1 MGFKQ
6 RQHLAI
12 RSPEATSLGRATAF
26 NRHTVNEFYDNL
38 AQVMDAN
45 QFRPEDIHNLDETGC
60 TTVQNPKDIVTE
72 IGKKQVGSATS
83 AERGTLVTVVY
94 TINAAGNVLPPM
106 FIFPR
111 KNFRDHFNR
120 GGRPGCIGQANK
132 SGWINEELFLVYRGH
147 LIRHT
152 RCSKERKV
160 LLILDNHE
168 LHISI
173 HAIELARANGIVM
186 LTIPPHTSHRLQ
198 PLDRTVFGP
207 FKSSY
212 NRSMDGWLRSNPG
225 KTVTIYEIPSLVTV
239 VKEAQLSAMTTRN
252 ILSGFQHTGIF
263 PLNRELF
270 AEADFEPATLTNRD
284 IPDVNPMQLM
294 ADIPNELE
302 ANTSTT
308 PIEVPQVDM
317 IDSHETLQPGTS
329 NSHAPHTRTIDA
341 EIARPSTSATGTCV
355 AQSSYHTSDQVV
367 GPPGMVYVSPGE
379 IHSVPKAGS
388 RKTKRSRKKG
398 NTKIFTSTPV

>member
-1 MGFKQ
+1 M
-6 RQHLAI
+6 
-12 RSPEATSLGRATAF
+12 
-26 NRHTVNEFYDNL
+26 
-38 AQVMDAN
+38 
-45 QFRPEDIHNLDETGC
+45 
-60 TTVQNPKDIVTE
+60 
-72 IGKKQVGSATS
+72 
-83 AERGTLVTVVY
+83 VY
-94 TINAAGNVLPPM
+94 TINVAGDVLPPM

-111 KNFRDHFNR
+111 KNFRDHFTR
-120 GGRPGCIGQANK
+120 GGPPGCIGQANK
-132 SGWINEELFLVYRGH
+132 SGWINEELFLVYLGH

-168 LHISI
+168 SHISL
-173 HAIELARANGIVM
+173 HAIELARANGTVM

-198 PLDRTVFGP
+198 PLDKTVFGP

-225 KTVTIYEIPSLVTV
+225 KTVTIYEIPSLV
-239 VKEAQLSAMTTRN
+239 KEAQLSAMTTRN

-263 PLNRELF
+263 PFNRELF
-270 AEADFEPATLTNRD
+270 TEADFAPATPTDRD
-284 IPDVNPMQLM
+284 IPYVNPMQLM

-308 PIEVPQVDM
+308 SIEVPQVDM

-329 NSHAPHTRTIDA
+329 NAYAPHTRTIDA
-341 EIARPSTSATGTCV
+341 EIAGPSTSATGTCI

-367 GPPGMVYVSPGE
+367 GPPETVYVSPGE
-379 IHSVPKAGS
+379 IHSVPKAGP

-398 NTKIFTSTPV
+398 NIKILTSTTVRNDIALETKKKKRKLSVPNVKKTLFQKDMSLIAEDSSEES